1 MSQDAQADKKFR
13 RADGG
18 RLIDDLPLL
27 KGTLDFEVVDVRQ
40 LLEKSGYCTFDPS
53 FGSTASCRSTITYID
68 GDKGILLHRGY
79 PIDQLAEKA
88 TYLEVAFL
96 LLFGELPSASE
107 LAQFVKDI
115 TYHTMVHE
123 QLTRFY
129 AGFPREAHPMAIM
142 AALVSA
148 LSAFYP
154 DSTDIFDAQQRLISI
169 HRL

>member
-13 RADGG
+13 LADGG
-18 RLIDDLPLL
+18 RLIGELPVF
-27 KGTLDFEVVDVRQ
+27 KGTLGFEVVDVRH
-40 LLEKSGYCTFDPS
+40 LLDKAGYCTFDPS
-53 FGSTASCRSTITYID
+53 FGSTASCRSTITFID

-107 LAQFVKDI
+107 LAQFTKDI

-123 QLTRFY
+123 HLPRF
-129 AGFPREAHPMAIM
+129 
-142 AALVSA
+142 
-148 LSAFYP
+148 
-154 DSTDIFDAQQRLISI
+154 
-169 HRL
+169 